1 MISSGAEKVLL
12 ACTDLKNLLGENKDT
27 IDSTE
32 ILIDHI
38 KKLMY
43 KKGLYRMI
51 YKLSKSSR
59 FMKENEVDAWGSKE
73 IKIDDKLI
81 KEFGLKKFDKEEIP
95 SDHYLFER
103 GIILAHRD
111 FMQIAD
117 AINNKKRFIQLT
129 GIASSGP
136 LHLGHK
142 LDIDAY
148 LLFRSL
154 GAKSYFCVSDIDAYV
169 SRPDSKVPSI
179 KKAKEYAVELIAH
192 LLALGVP
199 KEEIYIQ
206 GNKEPRYYEFAF
218 EVSKKITENE
228 FKAVYGHLNIGKFAA
243 NLLQYSDIL
252 HWQLPEYYG
261 PTPTITGIGFEQD
274 PHARL
279 CRDLA
284 RKLPYNLKL
293 PSFFY
298 FSHQSGLQEG
308 KKMSSSEPDT
318 AIFLSDTPSEIKR
331 KINKA
336 FSGGRDN
343 IEEHRKLGG
352 VPEKDRAYE
361 ILFYHNLDS
370 NFVESIYSQYKSG
383 KLLSGEMKKICIS
396 FTTELL
402 SAHQKKMESYKK
414 IAYDIV
420 FNYNKNKILSR

>member
-1 MISSGAEKVLL
+1 MDEK
-12 ACTDLKNLLGENKDT
+12 N
-27 IDSTE
+27 I
-32 ILIDHI
+32 
-38 KKLMY
+38 
-43 KKGLYRMI
+43 
-51 YKLSKSSR
+51 
-59 FMKENEVDAWGSKE
+59 DAWGSKE

-81 KEFGLKKFDKEEIP
+81 KEFGLKKFTSKEVP
-95 SDHYLFER
+95 SKHYLFER

-111 FMQIAD
+111 FEQILN
-117 AINNKKRFIQLT
+117 AIIHKKRFIQLT

-154 GAKSYFCVSDIDAYV
+154 GAKSFFVVSDIDAYI
-169 SRPDSKVPSI
+169 SRPDSKVPSLL
-179 KKAKEYAVELIAH
+179 KAKENAVELIAN
-192 LLALGVP
+192 LLAFGIP

-206 GNKEPRYYEFAF
+206 GRKEPRYYEFAF
-218 EVSKKITENE
+218 EISKKITENE
-228 FKAVYGHLNIGKFAA
+228 FKAVYGHLNIGKIAA

-252 HWQLPEYYG
+252 HLQLPEYFG
-261 PTPTITGIGFEQD
+261 PTLTITGIGFEQD

-318 AIFLSDTPSEIKR
+318 AILLSDSLSEIKR

-336 FSGGRDN
+336 FSGGRDS

-352 VPEKDRAYE
+352 VPEKDKVYE
-361 ILFYHNLDS
+361 ILFYHHPDTD
-370 NFVESIYSQYKSG
+370 FVKEVYKKYKSG
-383 KLLSGEMKKICIS
+383 ELLSGELKKICIN
-396 FTTELL
+396 FLTEYL
-402 SAHQKKMESYKK
+402 ANHQKKVESYRK
-414 IAYDIV
+414 IAREMV
-420 FNYNKNKILSR
+420 FKK